1 MKFVE
6 FHGNTQKKRNTNI
19 LFQVKILLDFSWSF
33 HKSKSMYIAYIQ
45 VSSILKNYTATV
57 AINFNILIRHA
68 WQQKDVTNSPDKKP
82 SL

>member
-1 MKFVE
+1 
-6 FHGNTQKKRNTNI
+6 
-19 LFQVKILLDFSWSF
+19 
-33 HKSKSMYIAYIQ
+33 MYIAYIQ
-45 VSSILKNYTATV
+45 LSSILKNYTATV